1 MKRILSG
8 VVAVLLSGTA
18 AFAAD
23 IYQPPVEAPI
33 VEQPAEVI
41 QTSGWYLRGD
51 VGYAWNKLR
60 GAHFYQGGPSGS
72 ITDFESADI
81 DDSWVIGG
89 GVGYQFNNYLRT
101 DVTLDYWGDGD
112 FTGSTLGECGSFPG
126 EPCRSRDVSSV
137 SAWSLMANAYVDIGT
152 YGAFTP
158 YVGAGIGAT
167 HVKWGKLRNTSCVI
181 GDPSRCDPTT
191 EHDGESKWRFTYA
204 LMAGTAIDLTCN
216 LKADVGYRFRQV
228 DDGNMFGYAN
238 GGGPGSDEGFY
249 IHEARAGLRYSF
261 GNVCEVPYEP
271 PPEPIVYK

>member
-8 VVAVLLSGTA
+8 VVAILLSGTA
-18 AFAAD
+18 TLAAD
-23 IYQPPVEAPI
+23 VYQPPIEPVP
-33 VEQPAEVI
+33 EQPVEVI

-51 VGYAWNKLR
+51 VGYAWNNLR
-60 GAHFYQGGPSGS
+60 GANFYQGGPGGS
-72 ITDFESADI
+72 IANFETADI
-81 DDSWVIGG
+81 DDSWVAGV
-89 GVGYQFNNYLRT
+89 GVGYQFNNYFRA
-101 DVTLDYWGDGD
+101 DVTADYWGSAD
-112 FTGSTLGECGSFPG
+112 FNGSTVGGCGNFPG
-126 EPCRSRDVSSV
+126 PCRSRDVTSV

-167 HVKWGKLRNTSCVI
+167 HVKWDKLRNTSCEI
-181 GDPSRCDPTT
+181 GNPGNCDPTT
-191 EHDGESKWRFTYA
+191 SHDGESKWRFTYA

-228 DDGNMFGYAN
+228 DDGDMFGYAN

-261 GNVCEVPYEP
+261 GSVCEVPYEP
-271 PPEPIVYK
+271 EPIVYK

>member
-8 VVAVLLSGTA
+8 VVAILLSGTA

-23 IYQPPVEAPI
+23 VYQPPVEAPV
-33 VEQPAEVI
+33 VEQPVEVL

-51 VGYAWNKLR
+51 VGYAWNNLR
-60 GAHFYQGGPSGS
+60 GANYYQGGPGGT
-72 ITDFESADI
+72 ITEFETADI

-89 GVGYQFNNYLRT
+89 GVGYQFNNYLRA
-101 DVTLDYWGDGD
+101 DVTVDYWGNGD
-112 FTGSTLGECGSFPG
+112 FNGSTLGNCGSFPG
-126 EPCRSRDVSSV
+126 PCRSSDVSSV
-137 SAWSLMANAYVDIGT
+137 SAWSVMANAYVDIGT

-167 HVKWGKLRNTSCVI
+167 HVKWDGLRNTSCEI
-181 GDPSRCDPTT
+181 ANPGNCDPTT
-191 EHDGESKWRFTYA
+191 DHDGEDDWRFTYA

-216 LKADVGYRFRQV
+216 LKADIGYRFRQV
-228 DDGNMFGYAN
+228 DDGDMFAFAN
-238 GGGPGSDEGFY
+238 GGGPGFDDGFY

>member
-8 VVAVLLSGTA
+8 VVAVLLSCTA

-23 IYQPPVEAPI
+23 VYQPPMEPVP
-33 VEQPAEVI
+33 EQPVEVI

-51 VGYAWNKLR
+51 VGYAWNHLR
-60 GAHFYQGGPSGS
+60 GANFYQGGPSGS
-72 ITDFESADI
+72 IADFDSADI

-89 GVGYQFNNYLRT
+89 GVGYQFNNYLRADIT
-101 DVTLDYWGDGD
+101 ADYWGNGD
-112 FTGSTLGECGSFPG
+112 FTGSTSGGCGTVAG
-126 EPCRSRDVSSV
+126 PCVSRDISSV

-158 YVGAGIGAT
+158 YVGAGVGAT
-167 HVKWGKLRNTSCVI
+167 RVSWDGLRNTSCSVS
-181 GDPSRCDPTT
+181 DPTACDPTT
-191 EHDGESKWRFTYA
+191 NHGGKDSWRFTYA

-216 LKADVGYRFRQV
+216 LKADIGYRFRQV
-228 DDGNMFGYAN
+228 DDGDMFGYAN
-238 GGGPGSDEGFY
+238 GGGPGFDDGFY

-271 PPEPIVYK
+271 PPIVYK

>member
-23 IYQPPVEAPI
+23 VYQPPMEPVP
-33 VEQPAEVI
+33 EQPVEVI

-51 VGYAWNKLR
+51 VGYAWNHLR
-60 GAHFYQGGPSGS
+60 GANFYQGGPSGS
-72 ITDFESADI
+72 IADFDSADI

-89 GVGYQFNNYLRT
+89 GVGYQFNNYFRADIT
-101 DVTLDYWGDGD
+101 ADYWGNGD
-112 FTGSTLGECGSFPG
+112 FAGSTSGGCGLFPG
-126 EPCRSRDVSSV
+126 EPCVSRDISSV

-167 HVKWGKLRNTSCVI
+167 RVSWDGLRNTSCVD
-181 GDPSRCDPTT
+181 GDPTRCDPTT
-191 EHDGESKWRFTYA
+191 NHGGEDSWRFTYA

-216 LKADVGYRFRQV
+216 LKADIGYRFRQV
-228 DDGNMFGYAN
+228 DDGDMFGYAN
-238 GGGPGSDEGFY
+238 GGGPGFDDGFY

-261 GNVCEVPYEP
+261 GNTCEVPYEP
-271 PPEPIVYK
+271 PPIVYK

>member
-228 DDGNMFGYAN
+228 DDGDMFGYAN